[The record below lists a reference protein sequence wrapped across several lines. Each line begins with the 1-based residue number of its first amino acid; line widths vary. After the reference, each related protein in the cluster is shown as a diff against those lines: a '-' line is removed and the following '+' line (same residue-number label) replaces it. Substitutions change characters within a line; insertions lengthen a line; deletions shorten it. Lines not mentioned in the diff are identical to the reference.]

1 MDRGGDHSGYCSL
14 AAVLCFNS
22 GINIARGQ
30 PFYAPRG
37 TNKIN
42 RLQEIRLR
50 GV

>member
-22 GINIARGQ
+22 GIDIAPGQ

-42 RLQEIRLR
+42 RLQEIR
-50 GV
+50 